1 MRFGFYDIDW
11 LPGST
16 KSVTESDST
25 KLVVEPNFKKSNKE
39 STIVPKNIEEVNEFI
54 SEQALKLVQSNPD
67 DNEIVSNIEVLWRK
81 K

>member
-1 MRFGFYDIDW
+1 MKFGFHDINW
-11 LPGST
+11 L
-16 KSVTESDST
+16 SDST
-25 KLVVEPNFKKSNKE
+25 KLVIEPNFKKSTPE
-39 STIVPKNIEEVNEFI
+39 STIVSKNIEEVNEFI